1 MNKYIEILQRHMV
14 EIPPNYGSDAHSILE
29 IAMRLKSR

>member
-1 MNKYIEILQRHMV
+1 MNKYVGVLKRHMV
-14 EIPPNYGSDAHSILE
+14 ENPPNYGSDANSVPE